1 MTALYDQSVPFLI
14 RGLEAL
20 TKVLKKAE
28 AQANERKW
36 DKAVILGLRLAP
48 DMLNLTTQVQLTSD
62 FGKGPGARLS
72 GGANP
77 SMKDEEKTFE
87 ELYARLGKTID
98 YLKTLKK
105 EDFDPART
113 ITIKIGGKDT
123 DFNAVTYFNAVA
135 LPQFYFHMTTAYDI
149 LRSNGFTLGKADF
162 MGRS

>member
-14 RGLEAL
+14 RGLETL
-20 TKVLKKAE
+20 TKILKKAE
-28 AQANERKW
+28 AQADERKW

-62 FGKGPGARLS
+62 FGKGGGSRLA
-72 GGANP
+72 GVANP

-87 ELYARLGKTID
+87 ELYQRLAKTID
-98 YLKTLKK
+98 FLKTLKK

-113 ITIKIGGKDT
+113 VTIKLGGKDT

-149 LRSNGFTLGKADF
+149 LRNNGFTLGKADF
-162 MGRS
+162 MGRG